1 MSATGWAAAQTFPP
15 KLCPTTKPHIRPH
28 SYQTL
33 VAKMLIAM
41 VKGVTG

>member
-1 MSATGWAAAQTFPP
+1 MSATGAYLAIKFKT
-15 KLCPTTKPHIRPH
+15 KRCPTTKPHIRMH

-41 VKGVTG
+41 VKGVAG